1 MANTDIFLGSGASI
15 TFIPEN
21 DLFIGVG
28 LKDGGAALDG
38 SAQSIIQVNALFD
51 SDFALITNLYKGCLL
66 ERYNVSDALQS
77 THRITSNDGNS
88 VTITP
93 SATAA
98 STDYFVIKA
107 YGAPVP
113 APKISSAG
121 NTLGTPAITTAGTQ
135 IEADESIIINAA
147 INGVSGFASTGAEI
161 ALTLSAESSTVT
173 FVAESGTNYDGGL
186 LTINLASPSG
196 TNGITTL
203 QVLYNTAGA
212 AAPSASGND
221 SVTVPIADSATGAE
235 IAQSVLTALNGKDV
249 TVTRSGA
256 ILTITNNTGGYV
268 GAAHIAETTT
278 SATTETMGS
287 VLGGII
293 TGVTVTNA
301 GSSVS
306 GSGNLTITSNGGT
319 AGVLALTT
327 STTTAAKR
335 LLSDEWLGIL
345 ESATFPTTEVEMK
358 QQNLSL
364 GGSRNYTYQYKGIT
378 SFSGGNLGLVANH
391 GAWLYYFL
399 GKCTTLTCSTDALAT
414 ALSTDTHR
422 QTLAHAATDN
432 NKFLIRSMDATTN
445 EVAAGDNAVI
455 AGIVETGPI
464 FRRTIGRVVC
474 PPITPF
480 EASDAQLDFY
490 HSLDRPAGSTTLT
503 EPITYTFAEQD
514 GDLLPSFALEQSFS
528 KLTGTNQY
536 RTNSASEAEDLN
548 FVKIARGCRVNTI
561 TMTANENE
569 EVKMTMDLSTRNV
582 HTPAQDEVY
591 DARRGVT
598 DETAF
603 INYESS
609 VNADQTREPFFFSD
623 GTFKLLGNT
632 FLKINTLT
640 LTMANTLTD
649 RRFLG
654 VGGKDVQESIP
665 AQRTYELQFTGHV
678 TDDALYTALLNDSED
693 TTQTIELTFTKSN
706 GENIILKFDD
716 YFVNA
721 NSFPMADDKGP
732 IAVEATV
739 MPRTLNACTV
749 KTHWVLQG

>member
-28 LKDGGAALDG
+28 LKDGGSALDG

-51 SDFALITNLYKGCLL
+51 SDFELVTNLYKGCLL

-77 THRITSNDGNS
+77 THRITSNDANS
-88 VTITP
+88 VNITP
-93 SATAA
+93 DASAA

-113 APKISSAG
+113 AP
-121 NTLGTPAITTAGTQ
+121 TDT
-135 IEADESIIINAA
+135 
-147 INGVSGFASTGAEI
+147 
-161 ALTLSAESSTVT
+161 
-173 FVAESGTNYDGGL
+173 
-186 LTINLASPSG
+186 
-196 TNGITTL
+196 
-203 QVLYNTAGA
+203 
-212 AAPSASGND
+212 
-221 SVTVPIADSATGAE
+221 
-235 IAQSVLTALNGKDV
+235 
-249 TVTRSGA
+249 
-256 ILTITNNTGGYV
+256 
-268 GAAHIAETTT
+268 
-278 SATTETMGS
+278 
-287 VLGGII
+287 
-293 TGVTVTNA
+293 
-301 GSSVS
+301 
-306 GSGNLTITSNGGT
+306 
-319 AGVLALTT
+319 
-327 STTTAAKR
+327 AKR

-399 GKCTTLTCSTDALAT
+399 GKCTTLTCSTDALT
-414 ALSTDTHR
+414 TPLSTDTHR
-422 QTLAHAATDN
+422 QTLAHGSSDN

-445 EVAAGDNAVI
+445 EVAAGGNAVI

-464 FRRTIGRVVC
+464 FRRTVGRVVC

-536 RTNSASEAEDLN
+536 RTNNAAEAEDLN
-548 FVKIARGCRVNTI
+548 FVKIARGCRVNTL

-582 HTPAQDEVY
+582 HTLAQDEVY

-598 DETAF
+598 DETSF

-632 FLKINTLT
+632 FLKINSLT
-640 LTMANTLTD
+640 LTMNNTLTD

-706 GENIILKFDD
+706 NENIILKFDD